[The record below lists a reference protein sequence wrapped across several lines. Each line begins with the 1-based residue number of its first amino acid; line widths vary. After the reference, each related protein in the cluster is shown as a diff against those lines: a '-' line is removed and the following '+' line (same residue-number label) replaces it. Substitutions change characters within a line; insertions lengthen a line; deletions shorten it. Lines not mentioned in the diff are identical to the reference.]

1 MQLSI
6 IIVNYNVKYFLAH
19 CLLSLQRAII
29 NMQTEIIVVDNAS
42 SDGSVEMLQQKF
54 PWVISI
60 ANDKNV
66 GFAKANN
73 QAVEIA
79 KGKYILYLNP
89 DTIVP
94 EDCFE
99 KCFAY
104 MEQNEKTGALGCRLI
119 DGKGSFLPESKRGFP
134 SAWVAFY
141 KIVGLSHL
149 FKKSKIFNRY
159 HVGYISEMSLSEVD
173 VLVGCFMWCR
183 KSVIDVVGSFDETY
197 FMYGEDIDLSYKIK
211 QAGFANVYFPDT
223 TVIHYKGESTK
234 KGSMNY
240 VRMFYQAMIIFA
252 KKHFKGSQKGAFVLL
267 IHVAIYL
274 RAFIAFIARIIGV
287 VRVPLIDSL
296 ILLASLFIT
305 KLVWIKNVKTSTH
318 YSNQLLIG
326 FFVAY
331 ILTWVLSVYF
341 NGGYDKPYKSSRVL
355 RGMFMGGIITLAF
368 YGLLPEEIR
377 FSRGITVLGAL
388 LGTILLVTWRKALF
402 YLGVKEME
410 DESEVNNKVILVG
423 DAQDENEV
431 KQLLSQAYVTKNI
444 IGLVSPS
451 MNREQYQLATYDYL
465 QPIAKVYEA
474 NEIIFVQH
482 QLSFKQII
490 DAMQLCGKALIYKI
504 HSKGTDSIIGSNS
517 KDTAGDLYTTEL
529 TFQIST
535 QQSKRNKR
543 LVDVVCAFIFL
554 VASPILFWFSQKK
567 KSYFSNHILVLEG
580 DKTYVGYSD
589 EQFPKLKPSLLDV
602 FPIIPNFHIPSDNQE
617 HLNWLYA
624 KNYSSWIDIK
634 IIRAKW
640 RKI

>member
-42 SDGSVEMLQQKF
+42 SDGSVEMLQQNF

-134 SAWVAFY
+134 SAWVAFC

-149 FKKSKIFNRY
+149 FKKSRIFNRY
-159 HVGYISEMSLSEVD
+159 HVGYISEMSVSEVD

-183 KSVIDVVGSFDETY
+183 KSVIDKVGSFDETY

-341 NGGYDKPYKSSRVL
+341 NGGYDKPYKSARVL

-388 LGTILLVTWRKALF
+388 LGTILLITWRKALF

-554 VASPILFWFSQKK
+554 VASPILFWFSEKK

-602 FPIIPNFHIPSDNQE
+602 FPIIPNFNIPSDNQE